1 MRLWTWVVS
10 TVLLGSAMPS
20 MAGITVDLKEDTDFD
35 QYSSFAW
42 VESDES
48 DDARLDSRYREADD
62 LIRAAVNRELAD
74 LGLREVTEDPD
85 LLIRTNFVVRGEN
98 RNDVD
103 ILEDDGRWGATGEEE
118 EMSGQPGE
126 YVRDIEMGTLTV
138 DLLDGYSKL
147 EVWRATATA
156 VVRPRVNKRSEKRIY
171 KVVGKM
177 FESYPLEE

>member
-10 TVLLGSAMPS
+10 IVWLGSAVPS
-20 MAGITVDLKEDTDFD
+20 VAGITVDQKEDADFD

-42 VESDES
+42 VESEG
-48 DDARLDSRYREADD
+48 AEGAELDSRYREADD
-62 LIRAAVNRELAD
+62 LIRAAVNRELAN
-74 LGLREVTEDPD
+74 LGLREVSEDPD
-85 LLIRTNFVVRGEN
+85 LLIRTNFVVREEN
-98 RNDVD
+98 RDDVD
-103 ILEDDGRWGATGEEE
+103 ILEDDGRWGATAEVE

-126 YVRDIEMGTLTV
+126 YVRELDMGTLTV

-177 FESYPLEE
+177 FDSYPLED